1 MCLEQILS
9 VSPFLHIEIF
19 QLENTKEFEQ
29 EYIILFSKFNKK
41 MHKDRKFYFFSFFD
55 PLCRPL
61 NYNLITF
68 LDSFCLTYKHISNK
82 SVYF

>member
-41 MHKDRKFYFFSFFD
+41 CTKTENFDFSV
-55 PLCRPL
+55 
-61 NYNLITF
+61 F
-68 LDSFCLTYKHISNK
+68 LTLFVDH
-82 SVYF
+82 

>member
-41 MHKDRKFYFFSFFD
+41 CTKTENFTFSVF
-55 PLCRPL
+55 
-61 NYNLITF
+61 
-68 LDSFCLTYKHISNK
+68 
-82 SVYF
+82 